1 MFTKITKQESRNQNV
16 KETRGRGAKTMIS
29 RITSGAGMCDSLAD
43 WKTWVESEN

>member
-1 MFTKITKQESRNQNV
+1 MFTKITKQESRNENV

-29 RITSGAGMCDSLAD
+29 RISGAGMCDSLAD